1 MFENLSEK
9 IERSFK
15 LLKGEGK
22 ITEINIA
29 EALKDIRRALLDADV
44 SYKIAKQFC
53 DDVKKKALG
62 QNVLTAVKPQQMIVK
77 IVHDELAALMG
88 SEYSD
93 INIKGQPAVVL
104 VAGLNGSGKTT
115 FCGKLALNIKSKRG
129 TKVLLAACDTF
140 RPAAIEQLKT
150 LGAQVGVTVYTEEGV
165 KDPISIA
172 KNAIHKAKAEGYPV
186 VIVDTAG
193 RLAVDKELMDEISAL
208 HAAVKPSETLF
219 VVDAMTGQ
227 DAVETARAFNERL
240 DFDGVVLTKMD
251 GDTRGGAAL
260 TIRHVVNKPIKFVGL
275 GEKMSDLDVF
285 HPDRM
290 ASRILGMGDIVSLVE
305 KAQAEYDEEQARRLT
320 KKIKSNEFD
329 FDDFLGQIAQ
339 IKKMGNLKD
348 LVGMIPGLNKMV
360 KDVDIDNDAF
370 KSIEAMIGSM
380 TPYERK
386 HPAKID
392 TSRRRRIARGSGN
405 SIEEVNRL
413 MKQFEETRKMM
424 KMMSSGKLNS
434 MRNMRRR

>member
-129 TKVLLAACDTF
+129 TKVLLAACE
-140 RPAAIEQLKT
+140 I
-150 LGAQVGVTVYTEEGV
+150 
-165 KDPISIA
+165 
-172 KNAIHKAKAEGYPV
+172 
-186 VIVDTAG
+186 G
-193 RLAVDKELMDEISAL
+193 RA
-208 HAAVKPSETLF
+208 
-219 VVDAMTGQ
+219 
-227 DAVETARAFNERL
+227 
-240 DFDGVVLTKMD
+240 
-251 GDTRGGAAL
+251 
-260 TIRHVVNKPIKFVGL
+260 HV
-275 GEKMSDLDVF
+275 
-285 HPDRM
+285 
-290 ASRILGMGDIVSLVE
+290 
-305 KAQAEYDEEQARRLT
+305 
-320 KKIKSNEFD
+320 
-329 FDDFLGQIAQ
+329 
-339 IKKMGNLKD
+339 
-348 LVGMIPGLNKMV
+348 
-360 KDVDIDNDAF
+360 
-370 KSIEAMIGSM
+370 
-380 TPYERK
+380 
-386 HPAKID
+386 
-392 TSRRRRIARGSGN
+392 
-405 SIEEVNRL
+405 
-413 MKQFEETRKMM
+413 
-424 KMMSSGKLNS
+424 
-434 MRNMRRR
+434 

>member
-1 MFENLSEK
+1 MNLNG
-9 IERSFK
+9 R
-15 LLKGEGK
+15 
-22 ITEINIA
+22 
-29 EALKDIRRALLDADV
+29 
-44 SYKIAKQFC
+44 
-53 DDVKKKALG
+53 
-62 QNVLTAVKPQQMIVK
+62 
-77 IVHDELAALMG
+77 
-88 SEYSD
+88 
-93 INIKGQPAVVL
+93 PAVVL
-104 VAGLNGSGKTT
+104 IAGLQGRGKTT
-115 FCGKLALNIKSKRG
+115 FSAKLANFLKTKKNK
-129 TKVLLAACDTF
+129 KVLLVAGDVY
-140 RPAAIEQLKT
+140 RPAAIDQLKVLAEQIGT
-150 LGAQVGVTVYTEEGV
+150 EVYTEEDS
-165 KDPISIA
+165 KDPVAIA
-172 KNAIHKAKAEGYPV
+172 KNAVAHAKSRSFDV

-193 RLAVDKELMDEISAL
+193 RLAVDEQMMQEIYNVKQ
-208 HAAVKPSETLF
+208 AVNPEETLF
-219 VVDAMTGQ
+219 VVDSMTGQ
-227 DAVETARAFNERL
+227 DAVNTAKAFNEKI
-240 DFDGVVLTKMD
+240 DFDGVVLTKLD

>member
-1 MFENLSEK
+1 MRLRWNLNS
-9 IERSFK
+9 
-15 LLKGEGK
+15 
-22 ITEINIA
+22 N
-29 EALKDIRRALLDADV
+29 
-44 SYKIAKQFC
+44 Q
-53 DDVKKKALG
+53 VKFL
-62 QNVLTAVKPQQMIVK
+62 Q
-77 IVHDELAALMG
+77 
-88 SEYSD
+88 Y
-93 INIKGQPAVVL
+93 
-104 VAGLNGSGKTT
+104 
-115 FCGKLALNIKSKRG
+115 R
-129 TKVLLAACDTF
+129 
-140 RPAAIEQLKT
+140 
-150 LGAQVGVTVYTEEGV
+150 
-165 KDPISIA
+165 
-172 KNAIHKAKAEGYPV
+172 
-186 VIVDTAG
+186 
-193 RLAVDKELMDEISAL
+193 
-208 HAAVKPSETLF
+208 
-219 VVDAMTGQ
+219 
-227 DAVETARAFNERL
+227 
-240 DFDGVVLTKMD
+240 
-251 GDTRGGAAL
+251 
-260 TIRHVVNKPIKFVGL
+260 
-275 GEKMSDLDVF
+275 
-285 HPDRM
+285 
-290 ASRILGMGDIVSLVE
+290 
-305 KAQAEYDEEQARRLT
+305 QAEYDEEQARRLT

>member
-172 KNAIHKAKAEGYPV
+172 KNAIHKAKAEGFPV
-186 VIVDTAG
+186 VIADTAG

-227 DAVETARAFNERL
+227 DAVETAKAFNERL

-260 TIRHVVNKPIKFVGL
+260 SIRAVTGKPIKFIST
-275 GEKMSDLDVF
+275 GEKMEALDVF
-285 HPDRM
+285 HPERIAD
-290 ASRILGMGDIVSLVE
+290 RILGMGDVVSLVE
-305 KAQAEYDEEQARRLT
+305 KAQEAYDEKEAREL
-320 KKIKSNEFD
+320 KKKLAKDQFTLMD
-329 FDDFLGQIAQ
+329 FYNQIQ
-339 IKKMGNLKD
+339 QVKKMGDIKELASM
-348 LVGMIPGLNKMV
+348 LPGVGKAI
-360 KDVDIDNDAF
+360 KDVDIDNEKAF
-370 KSIEAMIGSM
+370 KGIEAIIMSM
-380 TPYERK
+380 TPAERER
-386 HPAKID
+386 PEIING
-392 TSRRRRIARGSGN
+392 SRRKRIADGSGT
-405 SIEEVNRL
+405 SLQEVNKL
-413 MKQFEETRKMM
+413 LKQFEGTRKAM
-424 KMMSSGKLNS
+424 KQVMGG
-434 MRNMRRR
+434 NMKKRLW

>member
-1 MFENLSEK
+1 MAHAKS
-9 IERSFK
+9 RSF
-15 LLKGEGK
+15 
-22 ITEINIA
+22 
-29 EALKDIRRALLDADV
+29 D
-44 SYKIAKQFC
+44 
-53 DDVKKKALG
+53 
-62 QNVLTAVKPQQMIVK
+62 
-77 IVHDELAALMG
+77 
-88 SEYSD
+88 
-93 INIKGQPAVVL
+93 
-104 VAGLNGSGKTT
+104 
-115 FCGKLALNIKSKRG
+115 
-129 TKVLLAACDTF
+129 
-140 RPAAIEQLKT
+140 
-150 LGAQVGVTVYTEEGV
+150 
-165 KDPISIA
+165 
-172 KNAIHKAKAEGYPV
+172 V

-193 RLAVDKELMDEISAL
+193 RLAVDEQMMQEIYN
-208 HAAVKPSETLF
+208 VKQTVNPEETLF
-219 VVDAMTGQ
+219 VVDSMTGQ
-227 DAVETARAFNERL
+227 DAVNTAKAFNEKI
-240 DFDGVVLTKMD
+240 DFDGVVLTKLD

>member
-1 MFENLSEK
+1 
-9 IERSFK
+9 
-15 LLKGEGK
+15 
-22 ITEINIA
+22 
-29 EALKDIRRALLDADV
+29 
-44 SYKIAKQFC
+44 
-53 DDVKKKALG
+53 
-62 QNVLTAVKPQQMIVK
+62 
-77 IVHDELAALMG
+77 
-88 SEYSD
+88 
-93 INIKGQPAVVL
+93 
-104 VAGLNGSGKTT
+104 
-115 FCGKLALNIKSKRG
+115 
-129 TKVLLAACDTF
+129 
-140 RPAAIEQLKT
+140 
-150 LGAQVGVTVYTEEGV
+150 
-165 KDPISIA
+165 
-172 KNAIHKAKAEGYPV
+172 
-186 VIVDTAG
+186 
-193 RLAVDKELMDEISAL
+193 
-208 HAAVKPSETLF
+208 
-219 VVDAMTGQ
+219 MTGQ
-227 DAVETARAFNERL
+227 DAVNTAKAFNEKI
-240 DFDGVVLTKMD
+240 DFDGVVLTKLD